1 MLSPVLSSLSL
12 SLSLAFLRA
21 NVIVLFI
28 YLSMYVCMYVRIYS
42 FFATW
47 RCFSAQDYRRRAS
60 IAITEKD
67 LYLVLLGARVK
78 LWTNQSLYLVDEVLD
93 WLAQVIVGMWGV

>member
-1 MLSPVLSSLSL
+1 
-12 SLSLAFLRA
+12 
-21 NVIVLFI
+21 
-28 YLSMYVCMYVRIYS
+28 MYVCIYS

-78 LWTNQSLYLVDEVLD
+78 PWTNQSLYLVDEVLD
-93 WLAQVIVGMWGV
+93 WLAQVIVGMWGVLLQEPLGDGKKRQSFCLFLFLPEK